1 MTSSDESQQED
12 RAQKRLRLE
21 QLQVVREVALDFA
34 AASSFH
40 SRGQIQSAPIKFGEH
55 WHLPFSQSAAIS
67 AQDQTAAVENNGTAT
82 QEQALP
88 NFRQVQV
95 SCEHQEHSMDDEALH
110 FVDTSRPHKDMRP
123 RRNLIDMSRPYPFP
137 IKETAQ
143 GRDRMSSRF
152 PVVSPGFCL
161 PVKTPERIQSA
172 PVSDHGEN
180 SSQPDI
186 IDLILSP
193 EAESSDYTDLE
204 DTESSIQSHEE
215 EDSSQ

>member
-21 QLQVVREVALDFA
+21 QLQVVREVPLDFA

-55 WHLPFSQSAAIS
+55 WHLAFSQSAAIS

-88 NFRQVQV
+88 NFRQGQAL
-95 SCEHQEHSMDDEALH
+95 CEHQEHSTDDEALH
-110 FVDTSRPHKDMRP
+110 LDTSRPHRDMRQ
-123 RRNLIDMSRPYPFP
+123 RCNLIDMSRPYPFP
-137 IKETAQ
+137 IKETDQ
-143 GRDRMSSRF
+143 RRDRISSRF

-161 PVKTPERIQSA
+161 PVKTPERSQSA
-172 PVSDHGEN
+172 PVSDYGEN

-204 DTESSIQSHEE
+204 DTESSIQSQEE